1 MYEYGMPGAE
11 TGRNPVM
18 QNVLYKGR
26 HSDGKEQRK
35 FHRITRNSALKS
47 PQGNFLGFRNMNGQ
61 VYRIK
66 KPSQYL
72 ADLITDSVGW
82 RKSGSVTSF

>member
-1 MYEYGMPGAE
+1 MDE
-11 TGRNPVM
+11 TGTNPFM
-18 QNVLYKGR
+18 QNVFHKGKP
-26 HSDGKEQRK
+26 DGKEQRK

-47 PQGNFLGFRNMNGQ
+47 PQGNFLGFRNMNGH